1 MKRRPVTAPSTFM
14 PMLFG
19 SIVKQPSTNVP
30 P

>member
-19 SIVKQPSTNVP
+19 SIAKQPATNVP

>member
-1 MKRRPVTAPSTFM
+1 MKRRPVTAPITFM

-19 SIVKQPSTNVP
+19 SIVKQPCTNVP